1 MVKNQGWKSKLADA
15 FKSKVL
21 WKRIIITLL
30 VLIFGAFLVMSDQ
43 YCNVDKGKGQV
54 SCGTKSHVEIKK

>member
-1 MVKNQGWKSKLADA
+1 MAKPTWKDKLADA

-43 YCNVDKGKGQV
+43 YCNYKRGEL